1 MDSNMRGTSPTKTP
15 AAGLDSPEQLMDAFK
30 NAALS
35 VTKLYKTSAAAQ
47 TKARSDGYQDC
58 LEDLL
63 AFLEKQNIG
72 LKDGEGRQIR
82 LWVNERYEGR
92 DGSSQ
97 PIDSED
103 EVENMK
109 PEPAPAAELPRS
121 TSNTNPPATQP
132 PPQQQQ
138 HQQQQQQ
145 QQEVRTNSA
154 QRAPASDIASLKSAA
169 GSVHVAAPPPH
180 FVVPTQD
187 AFTFQ
192 SSMAYPSD
200 SDLNIANLDLSDKC
214 SNDPANHHPAAQ
226 NFRPKPSR
234 SGARPKTGHISRTTG
249 KRKINL
255 AEFFDVGKDLF
266 GQNGGG
272 KRSRHT

>member
-1 MDSNMRGTSPTKTP
+1 
-15 AAGLDSPEQLMDAFK
+15 MDAFK

-72 LKDGEGRQIR
+72 LRDGEGRQIR

-92 DGSSQ
+92 DGSS
-97 PIDSED
+97 PPVDSED

-109 PEPAPAAELPRS
+109 PEPAPTAELPRS
-121 TSNTNPPATQP
+121 NNNANLPAAQQ

-138 HQQQQQQ
+138 
-145 QQEVRTNSA
+145 ETRTTSA
-154 QRAPASDIASLKSAA
+154 PRAPTSDIVSLKSAA
-169 GSVHVAAPPPH
+169 GNVHVAAPPPH

-187 AFTFQ
+187 TFTFQ
-192 SSMAYPSD
+192 SSMAYPSE

-214 SNDPANHHPAAQ
+214 SNDPANHHPATQ

-234 SGARPKTGHISRTTG
+234 SGARPKTGHISRTAG

>member
-72 LKDGEGRQIR
+72 LADGEGRQIR

-92 DGSSQ
+92 DSSSQ
-97 PIDSED
+97 PVDSED

-109 PEPAPAAELPRS
+109 PEA
-121 TSNTNPPATQP
+121 PPASELHRSSSNANLPAHQQ
-132 PPQQQQ
+132 PQQQQ
-138 HQQQQQQ
+138 QH
-145 QQEVRTNSA
+145 ELRTNSA
-154 QRAPASDIASLKSAA
+154 PPASTSDLINQKIA
-169 GSVHVAAPPPH
+169 GSVQAAAPPPH

-187 AFTFQ
+187 TFTFQ
-192 SSMAYPSD
+192 SSVAYPSE

-214 SNDPANHHPAAQ
+214 SNDAANHHPATQ

-234 SGARPKTGHISRTTG
+234 SGARPKTGHISKTTG

-255 AEFFDVGKDLF
+255 AELFDVGKDLF
-266 GQNGGG
+266 GGNGGG

>member
-15 AAGLDSPEQLMDAFK
+15 AAALDSPEQLMDAFK
-30 NAALS
+30 TAALS

-72 LKDGEGRQIR
+72 LNDGEGRQIR

-92 DGSSQ
+92 DGPSQ
-97 PIDSED
+97 SAESED

-109 PEPAPAAELPRS
+109 PDAAPASDLHRSSSNANLPAPQ
-121 TSNTNPPATQP
+121 QP
-132 PPQQQQ
+132 QPQQQ
-138 HQQQQQQ
+138 
-145 QQEVRTNSA
+145 ETRTNSA
-154 QRAPASDIASLKSAA
+154 PPASASELINQKIA
-169 GSVHVAAPPPH
+169 GNVHLPAPPAH

-192 SSMAYPSD
+192 SSMAYPSE
-200 SDLNIANLDLSDKC
+200 SDLNIANLDLSDNR
-214 SNDPANHHPAAQ
+214 SNDNTNHHPATQ
-226 NFRPKPSR
+226 NFRPKSSR
-234 SGARPKTGHISRTTG
+234 PGARPKAGHVTAKTTG

-255 AEFFDVGKDLF
+255 AELFDVGKDLF
-266 GQNGGG
+266 NGNGGG

>member
-72 LKDGEGRQIR
+72 LADGEGRQIR

-97 PIDSED
+97 PLDSED

-109 PEPAPAAELPRS
+109 TEAAPAPDLHRSNSNANLPA
-121 TSNTNPPATQP
+121 PQQ
-132 PPQQQQ
+132 PQQQ
-138 HQQQQQQ
+138 HD
-145 QQEVRTNSA
+145 VRTNSA
-154 QRAPASDIASLKSAA
+154 PPAPTSDLVNPKIA

-187 AFTFQ
+187 TFTFQ
-192 SSMAYPSD
+192 SSMAYPSE
-200 SDLNIANLDLSDKC
+200 SDLNIANLDLSDNR
-214 SNDPANHHPAAQ
+214 SNDAANHHPATQ

-234 SGARPKTGHISRTTG
+234 SGARPKTGHISKTTG

-255 AEFFDVGKDLF
+255 AELFDVGKDLF
-266 GQNGGG
+266 GGNGGG

>member
-30 NAALS
+30 TAALS

-63 AFLEKQNIG
+63 AYLEKQNIG
-72 LKDGEGRQIR
+72 LNDGEGRQIR

-92 DGSSQ
+92 DGPSQ
-97 PIDSED
+97 SAESED

-109 PEPAPAAELPRS
+109 TDAAPASDLHRSSSNANLPAPQQ
-121 TSNTNPPATQP
+121 T
-132 PPQQQQ
+132 QQQQ
-138 HQQQQQQ
+138 HP
-145 QQEVRTNSA
+145 EIRTNSA
-154 QRAPASDIASLKSAA
+154 PPASTSDLISQKIA
-169 GSVHVAAPPPH
+169 GSVHAPAPPAH
-180 FVVPTQD
+180 FMVPTQD
-187 AFTFQ
+187 NFTFT
-192 SSMAYPSD
+192 SSMPYPSE
-200 SDLNIANLDLSDKC
+200 SDLNIANLDLSDNR
-214 SNDPANHHPAAQ
+214 STDPANHHLTKQ
-226 NFRPKPSR
+226 DFRSKPSR
-234 SGARPKTGHISRTTG
+234 SGARPKAGHVTTKTTG

-255 AEFFDVGKDLF
+255 AELFDVGKDMF
-266 GQNGGG
+266 GGNGGG

>member
-72 LKDGEGRQIR
+72 LRDGEGRQIR

-97 PIDSED
+97 PVDSED

-109 PEPAPAAELPRS
+109 PEPAPAAELPRPS
-121 TSNTNPPATQP
+121 SNANLPATQA

-138 HQQQQQQ
+138 P
-145 QQEVRTNSA
+145 ELKANSA
-154 QRAPASDIASLKSAA
+154 PRAPASDIASVKSAA

-192 SSMAYPSD
+192 SSMAYPSE

-214 SNDPANHHPAAQ
+214 SNDPANHLPATQ

-234 SGARPKTGHISRTTG
+234 SAPRPKTGHISRTTG